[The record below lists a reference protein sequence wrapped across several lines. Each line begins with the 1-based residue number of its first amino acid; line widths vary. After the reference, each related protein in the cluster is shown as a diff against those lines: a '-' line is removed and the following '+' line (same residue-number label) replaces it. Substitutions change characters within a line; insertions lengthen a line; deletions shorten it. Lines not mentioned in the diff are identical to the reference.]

1 MHNATH
7 FRRRYEDAVFQT
19 FDAEKAVAG
28 AIGADGPFD
37 RAAWLGGDAVP
48 GFVSGATAAATRRGA
63 WGSFSSTSS
72 TGPGPTRSAMSTA
85 GSTRSTGGSTRP
97 SGGTAA
103 GARARA
109 LTRRSRPAP
118 LRLSAVRRRLFL
130 LSPGLP
136 VRPSELRSTR
146 AQLTAPDPVR
156 TLRGLPHL
164 PGWRNW

>member
-1 MHNATH
+1 VHDATH
-7 FRRRYEDAVFQT
+7 FRRRNEDAVFKT
-19 FDAEKAVAG
+19 LDAEKSVAG

-37 RAAWLGGDAVP
+37 RAAGLRRNTVP

-63 WGSFSSTSS
+63 WGSFRS
-72 TGPGPTRSAMSTA
+72 TGPGPTRSTMSTA
-85 GSTRSTGGSTRP
+85 GSTRSTGGPTRP
-97 SGGTAA
+97 SGGSTA
-103 GARARA
+103 GARAGA

-118 LRLSAVRRRLFL
+118 LRLSAVGRRLFL
-130 LSPGLP
+130 LRPGLP
-136 VRPSELRSTR
+136 VRPPELRSTR

>member
-1 MHNATH
+1 MHDATH
-7 FRRRYEDAVFQT
+7 FRRRNEDAVFKAL
-19 FDAEKAVAG
+19 DAEKSVAG

-37 RAAWLGGDAVP
+37 RAAGLRRNTVP
-48 GFVSGATAAATRRGA
+48 GFVSSATAAAARGGA
-63 WGSFSSTSS
+63 WGSFRS
-72 TGPGPTRSAMSTA
+72 TGPGPTRSTMSTA
-85 GSTRSTGGSTRP
+85 GPTRSTGGSTRP
-97 SGGTAA
+97 SGGSAA

-130 LSPGLP
+130 LRPGLP
-136 VRPSELRSTR
+136 VRPPELRSTR

>member
-1 MHNATH
+1 VHDAAH
-7 FRRRYEDAVFQT
+7 FRRRNEDAVFKT
-19 FDAEKAVAG
+19 LDAEKPVPG

-37 RAAWLGGDAVP
+37 RAAGLRGNTVP
-48 GFVSGATAAATRRGA
+48 GFVFGATAAATRRGA
-63 WGSFSSTSS
+63 WGSFSST
-72 TGPGPTRSAMSTA
+72 GPGPTRSTMSTA
-85 GSTRSTGGSTRP
+85 GSTRSTGGSTSP

-109 LTRRSRPAP
+109 LTLRPRPAP
-118 LRLSAVRRRLFL
+118 LLLSTVGRCLFL
-130 LSPGLP
+130 MRPGLP
-136 VRPSELRSTR
+136 VLPPELRSTR